1 MDKKQLQYFQK
12 KLEGKKERVEK
23 ELASFTKKDTHF
35 IGDYDAKFPNLDTQ
49 SSDENAQEV
58 ADYERNLSV
67 EHALEID
74 LASIN
79 EALTRIK
86 KGTYGIC
93 TNCGQSIDIKR
104 LEIMPEAKLCIKCR
118 K

>member
-1 MDKKQLQYFQK
+1 MNKKQLLPFQK
-12 KLEGKKERVEK
+12 KLEEKKEKIEK
-23 ELASFTKKDTHF
+23 ELASFAKKDGNLT
-35 IGDYDAKFPNLDTQ
+35 GDYDAKFPNLDAQ

-58 ADYERNLSV
+58 ANYERNLSV

-79 EALTRIK
+79 KALARIK
-86 KGTYGIC
+86 KGTYGVC
-93 TNCGQSIDIKR
+93 ANCGQPIDIKR
-104 LEIMPEAKLCIKCR
+104 LEIMPEAELCIKCR

>member
-1 MDKKQLQYFQK
+1 MDKKQSLYFQK
-12 KLEGKKERVEK
+12 KLEEKKDRVEK
-23 ELASFTKKDTHF
+23 ELASFAKKDDYLK
-35 IGDYDAKFPNLDTQ
+35 GDYDAKFPDLDVQ

-58 ADYERNLSV
+58 ANYERNLSI

-74 LASIN
+74 LAGIN
-79 EALTRIK
+79 EALAKIK
-86 KGTYGIC
+86 NGTYGLC
-93 TNCGQSIDIKR
+93 AKCGEPIDVKR